1 MGLGSWGRWIPPPS
15 SHTILPNAYA
25 AGSDAARKD
34 AAQPHARGR
43 IPRFALSVATTT
55 LTKAHN
61 SAPKRL
67 ADLLEGQAPVV
78 TPTGT
83 PHALR
88 TSVGACGNAR
98 SCVSCQFLDRHRHG
112 GVFRLRKWTIEGRL
126 Q

>member
-1 MGLGSWGRWIPPPS
+1 MGLGSWGRWIPPPG

-88 TSVGACGNAR
+88 TSVR
-98 SCVSCQFLDRHRHG
+98 SEEHTS
-112 GVFRLRKWTIEGRL
+112 EL
-126 Q
+126 QSRQYL